1 LQQRS
6 RFLIQGGRRFLAI
19 HFETLIPRSAL
30 CNASACIYGGI
41 RASTRALNPHLGDF
55 LMTDKR
61 NPVSSS
67 HREQTRPVFSAR
79 KVALMASVVT
89 GLAVYGFSS
98 SSDRFDI
105 FSSAAHAQVGNA
117 VSSAAQPI
125 GFADMVE
132 RVKPSVISVKV
143 TMKEETTDANN
154 KDDDDMSGS
163 PMERFFRQFGGPNG
177 GPQNPG
183 RNGRHGEMMG
193 QGSGFFISS
202 DGYAVTN
209 NHVVDGVDKVEV
221 TTDAGKTYT
230 AKVIGTDPRTDVA
243 LIKVEG
249 GSDFPFAK
257 LSEGKAR
264 IGDWVLAV
272 GNPFGLGGT
281 VTAGIVSASGRDIGS
296 GPYDDFIQIDAP
308 VNKGNSGGPAFNMQG
323 EVVGVNTAIYS
334 PSGGSVGIAFSIPA
348 STVKNVIAQLKDKGS
363 VSRGWIGVQIQ
374 PVTRDIADSMGLKQ
388 AEGALVADP
397 QKNGPA
403 ARAGIEAGDVITAVN
418 GQTVKDARELARI
431 IGGFAPGSV
440 VKLDLV
446 HKGKSNVVS
455 LSLGQLPNA
464 QEAKADIDAEGKA
477 ATHGTDVP
485 RLGLMVAPAGKV
497 DGAGK
502 EGVVVMKV
510 EPKSAAADRGL
521 KKGDVILEVAGKS
534 VSNPD
539 DVGEAIEAARTDKK
553 NSVLM
558 RLRSGDASHYVAVP
572 LANG

>member
-1 LQQRS
+1 
-6 RFLIQGGRRFLAI
+6 
-19 HFETLIPRSAL
+19 
-30 CNASACIYGGI
+30 
-41 RASTRALNPHLGDF
+41 
-55 LMTDKR
+55 MTDHFPR
-61 NPVSSS
+61 ARQSS
-67 HREQTRPVFSAR
+67 PLSAR
-79 KVALMASVVT
+79 NLALMASVVA
-89 GLAVYGFSS
+89 GLGIAVYGVSPSS
-98 SSDRFDI
+98 VGLDI
-105 FSSAAHAQVGNA
+105 VGTAAQAQVNNA
-117 VSSAAQPI
+117 VSAAAQPI

-143 TMKEETTDANN
+143 TMKEKASAASD
-154 KDDDDMSGS
+154 KSDDDGSGS
-163 PMERFFRQFGGPNG
+163 PMERFFRQFGGPDG
-177 GPQNPG
+177 MPHNPG
-183 RNGRHGEMMG
+183 RGGRHGEMMG

-209 NHVVDGVDKVEV
+209 NHVVDGADKVEV

-230 AKVIGTDPRTDVA
+230 ARVIGTDPRTDIA

-249 GSDFPFAK
+249 GSDFPFVK

-348 STVKNVIAQLKDKGS
+348 TTVKSVIAQLKETGA

-374 PVTRDIADSMGLKQ
+374 PVTQDIADSMGLKQ

-397 QKNGPA
+397 QKDGPA
-403 ARAGIEAGDVITAVN
+403 AKAGVSSGDIITAVN
-418 GQTVKDARELARI
+418 GQSIKDARELARI
-431 IGGFAPGSV
+431 IGGLAPGSA
-440 VKLDLV
+440 VKLDVL
-446 HKGKSNVVS
+446 HKGKSNVVH
-455 LSLGQLPNA
+455 LNLGQLPNA
-464 QEAKADIDAEGKA
+464 QEAKADVDADRKDS
-477 ATHGTDVP
+477 TMDVP
-485 RLGLMVAPAGKV
+485 RLGMTVAPADKV
-497 DGAGK
+497 EGADK
-502 EGVVVMKV
+502 MGVVVTKV
-510 EPKSAAADRGL
+510 DPKSAAADRGF

-534 VSNPD
+534 VANPS
-539 DVGEAIEAARTDKK
+539 DVREAIEATRKDNKG
-553 NSVLM
+553 SVLM
-558 RLRSGDASHYVAVP
+558 RLRSGDASRYVAVP